1 MLTFWLNTTNS
12 SINIFKF
19 NQTGDCNN
27 ATMDCLV
34 NDKVVTNQIAK
45 KLQIVDF
52 VFRFYS

>member
-1 MLTFWLNTTNS
+1 MLTIWLNTTNS